1 MELDEKNVQ
10 NLIEIP
16 TSFGV
21 DEDKVDLNTHTS
33 SLLSEDVNFR
43 AKKYTIGTS
52 NNVHVSYRSTMP
64 PKIRKIKKNNDYK

>member
-16 TSFGV
+16 TYFGV

-43 AKKYTIGTS
+43 AKKIYDWYI
-52 NNVHVSYRSTMP
+52 
-64 PKIRKIKKNNDYK
+64 